1 MPSLRSAKGKEE
13 VEEVPLPPKNSGG
26 LPSTL
31 LGSARVAAEAV
42 VIEGGARAKKSKA
55 EPKAKSKAKST
66 ATSSD
71 AGPDEDVDPF
81 GPDDPANGIAD
92 TDLYPF
98 MMATI
103 RANGGLA
110 GFVIDGMDQFYEGG
124 CRQIIE
130 GSFHQTST
138 VPGPEGTDVREVRF
152 EIMFRDVDIRRPYI
166 EHAAAGVT
174 SPLYPRD
181 ARRNGI
187 PYAGDLVFRTLF
199 KMTLRLTDG
208 TERLIEGEVP
218 LLPIGKIPI
227 MVKSNRCWT
236 HNLPAA
242 ALEALGEDPTDP
254 GGYFIVQGGN
264 EMIGENRENV
274 PFNRDVYYLVTSKKE
289 KTRETGRRARA
300 EIISQAGGPFEN
312 SSQLKAELTANG
324 GIELSFQAPEI
335 EDARVPFW
343 VLFRVLGMVRDR
355 DIAETIAYDI
365 SPTADPINTQIHE
378 TVVRALRVTR
388 VSASSGHD
396 FAPIADELDPGAIAR
411 FLADR
416 VLKASSHRRKQGPAR
431 RVTPA
436 NEAAR
441 AQAVADTQAEESR
454 RIRADLLGV
463 LDYNILPHLGRSEA
477 DRGAKLQYMGRM
489 LHNMCLVHFDV
500 RAPTDRDNL
509 AGKRVH
515 GPGLSFSKVFKTFFG
530 KEIAL
535 PLRRWINRTIDTI
548 RDPNSLTASAVAEGL
563 QARLNGAQKF
573 ERTLADL
580 FTSKEEIRTSSG
592 PPVKKRFSAKALERK
607 NQANVIELIRN
618 VCASSAN
625 KANKQ
630 NERADFMRR
639 VHASFAFFICIL
651 KSADT
656 GEDVG
661 IKKSLALM
669 STVTSADETA
679 LPVATIG
686 ACAAEMASVF
696 AEYAAAGGGPDGD
709 IPQWPYGP
717 TWETLPE
724 PEQPYG
730 LAPIR
735 SFSNATAASRGLSIA
750 RVDGEPVAWTDNH
763 LALANHLRAIRRA
776 GTGGLG
782 PKATVMHDPVTRE
795 VDVWVNAGRFVAPF
809 LVVEDNA
816 MERRAARRRGET
828 PPPFRRRLLA
838 TPEDL
843 AALQAGAATLEDLR
857 RRGVVEWLTPG
868 EVATGAIIAPGLE
881 ALREAGHDPAA
892 PRYTHLGPAQ
902 ALLGLAGLTSPYT
915 GHTQPVRGT
924 YQTNHG
930 RAAGGWATLVPE
942 GTPRKHTFNMFF
954 CEHPMVGTF
963 ANRLTRPNGINVTVA
978 YCVRGGASIED
989 GAVMSRGFQSRGGFV
1004 GAWFDGVRVVADRA
1018 AGEEFGPPPA
1028 AITANP
1034 RSANYAL
1041 LGPAGHVETGTFVEP
1056 GDVLV
1061 GLHAPAE
1068 AGRSG
1073 GAIRVDRSAVY
1084 KGSERALVEE
1094 AYRGHGA
1101 AGDPFVYIRLRKT
1114 RPAGRGNK
1122 YSSRQGNKA
1131 IVGMCV
1137 NDEDMP
1143 YDERGISPDMLI
1155 NPHSVPSRMIT
1166 GQMIEALTCLYC
1178 RATGTTADATAF
1190 LATDVAAIQ
1199 NAIMA
1204 LAPVAALSDGEP
1216 LGRVGGP
1223 LDVAADG
1230 NALPAQLD
1238 EAAAEMYRRAASVF
1252 ESTTGLRHSGLTRL
1266 YDGRTGRPLDAAIF
1280 QSQTYYQLIQK
1291 FGVDNAYATSK
1302 APTDALTGQPLSGKA
1317 ARGGHRI
1324 SELQAW
1330 VNAAQGAMGIM
1341 GEIFYN
1347 RSDATITNVCRSCG
1361 GDGAYDTAL
1370 GLYRCISCGK
1380 KTTLAGVDTCQTTNV
1395 FRKIVRS
1402 AGVDIR
1408 LHPRPLE
1415 FPEPVPDALY
1425 S

>member
-1 MPSLRSAKGKEE
+1 
-13 VEEVPLPPKNSGG
+13 
-26 LPSTL
+26 
-31 LGSARVAAEAV
+31 
-42 VIEGGARAKKSKA
+42 
-55 EPKAKSKAKST
+55 
-66 ATSSD
+66 
-71 AGPDEDVDPF
+71 
-81 GPDDPANGIAD
+81 
-92 TDLYPF
+92 
-98 MMATI
+98 
-103 RANGGLA
+103 
-110 GFVIDGMDQFYEGG
+110 
-124 CRQIIE
+124 
-130 GSFHQTST
+130 
-138 VPGPEGTDVREVRF
+138 
-152 EIMFRDVDIRRPYI
+152 
-166 EHAAAGVT
+166 
-174 SPLYPRD
+174 
-181 ARRNGI
+181 
-187 PYAGDLVFRTLF
+187 
-199 KMTLRLTDG
+199 
-208 TERLIEGEVP
+208 
-218 LLPIGKIPI
+218 
-227 MVKSNRCWT
+227 
-236 HNLPAA
+236 
-242 ALEALGEDPTDP
+242 
-254 GGYFIVQGGN
+254 
-264 EMIGENRENV
+264 
-274 PFNRDVYYLVTSKKE
+274 
-289 KTRETGRRARA
+289 
-300 EIISQAGGPFEN
+300 
-312 SSQLKAELTANG
+312 
-324 GIELSFQAPEI
+324 
-335 EDARVPFW
+335 
-343 VLFRVLGMVRDR
+343 MVRDR

-365 SPTADPINTQIHE
+365 GPGADPINTRIHE

-388 VSASSGHD
+388 VAAASGHD

-416 VLKASSHRRKQGPAR
+416 VLKASSHRRRQGPAR

-441 AQAVADTQAEESR
+441 AQAVADTRAEESR

-463 LDYNILPHLGRSEA
+463 LDYNILPHLGRAEA
-477 DRGAKLQYMGRM
+477 DRGAKLQYIGRM

-535 PLRRWINRTIDTI
+535 PLRRWINRAIDGI

-607 NQANVIELIRN
+607 NQANVAELIRN

-679 LPVATIG
+679 LPVAAIA
-686 ACAAEMASVF
+686 ACAAEMAAAF
-696 AEYAAAGGGPDGD
+696 AEYAAGGGGPDGD
-709 IPQWPYGP
+709 VPRWPYGP
-717 TWETLPE
+717 TWATLPE
-724 PEQPYG
+724 PAEPYG

-735 SFSNATAASRGLSIA
+735 LFSNASAAARGLSIA

-763 LALANHLRAIRRA
+763 LALAAHLRAVRRA

-809 LVVEDNA
+809 LVVADNA
-816 MERRAARRRGET
+816 KERQAARRRGDA
-828 PPPFRRRLLA
+828 PPPFRRGLLA
-838 TPEDL
+838 TPADM

-868 EVATGAIIAPGLE
+868 EVATGALIAPGLE

-902 ALLGLAGLTSPYT
+902 GLLGLAGITSPYT

-930 RAAGGWATLVPE
+930 RAAGGWPTLVPE
-942 GTPRKHTFNMFF
+942 GTPGKHTFNMFF
-954 CEHPMVGTF
+954 CEHPLVGTF
-963 ANRLTRPNGINVTVA
+963 ANRLTRPNGINATVA

-989 GAVMSRGFQSRGGFV
+989 GAVMSRGFQARGGFV

-1101 AGDPFVYIRLRKT
+1101 AGDPFVYVRLRKT

-1143 YDERGISPDMLI
+1143 YDERGVSPDILI

-1190 LATDVAAIQ
+1190 LDTDVAAIQ
-1199 NAIMA
+1199 DAIMA

-1216 LGRVGGP
+1216 LGRAGGP
-1223 LDVAADG
+1223 LDVAGAG
-1230 NALPAQLD
+1230 SSGAGSSSALPAQLD
-1238 EAAAEMYRRAASVF
+1238 EAAAEVYRRAAAVF
-1252 ESTTGLRHSGLTRL
+1252 ESEAGLRHSGLTRL
-1266 YDGRTGRPLDAAIF
+1266 YDGRTGRHLDAAVF
-1280 QSQTYYQLIQK
+1280 QSPTYYQLIQK

-1330 VNAAQGAMGIM
+1330 VTAGQGAMAIM
-1341 GEIFYN
+1341 GETFYN

-1361 GDGAYDTAL
+1361 GDGAYDTSL

-1380 KTTLAGVDTCQTTNV
+1380 KTALAGVDTCQTTNV

-1415 FPEPVPDALY
+1415 FPEPVPDSMY
-1425 S
+1425 E